1 MTVAAPSD
9 SRGQPTRAPL
19 PARPLLAL
27 LGAMLLITL
36 PYLLRLPPWLSLFPL
51 ALLAWRALIVLRGW
65 AQPSV
70 LILAGLAVLLM
81 GATLSGYGTLLGRD
95 GGTTFLLG
103 LLTLKLLESR
113 TRRDALLMVL
123 LGYFASTANFFF
135 SQDISTALY
144 TLLTLIVL
152 SGVLSLWQSS
162 SVRLNLKSAR
172 GVRPLFEPSLFEPH
186 LFEPLRRAA
195 PLLLSA
201 LPLALLLFVLFPR
214 PSGPLLSIPL
224 PSNQAQTGLS
234 SEMSPGSVSN
244 LTQSADV
251 AFRVEFAGTM
261 PDAQNLYWRG
271 PVLESYDGLTW
282 RQGPLDLRVPQVSVT
297 GPRFRYSLTLEPSAN
312 PWVLALDVPTTQPP
326 QTRVSAR
333 LEVLTPPQGGR
344 RRFELESS
352 TTYHAGVR
360 EYPERLQAALELPP
374 DINPRARVLA
384 LSWRGLPP
392 LERANRALQ
401 LFRTQ
406 NFVYTLSPPLL
417 PQKDSIDAFLFT
429 SKQGFCEYY
438 AGAFTFLMRAA
449 GLPARVVTGYQGGQ
463 QGADGSYLIVR
474 QSDAHAWSEVWLEG
488 TGWQRFDPTAA
499 VSPSRITAGVA
510 SSVQGAGALP
520 LVARAGGGVLQ
531 ALALRLDGLQ
541 HGWNDW
547 IVGYGGARQRQLLEN
562 LGIGEVGGPRY
573 ILLNLS
579 AAILLFALL
588 LLNLRRRNAAPG
600 DSVQRLY
607 AQFVAQLERTGLTR
621 APSETAQSFA
631 ARASSRFPGQAQQIR
646 DIAGE
651 YDTLRYGAAL
661 EKRESLERLKQ
672 FKRQVRRFRVKA

>member
-1 MTVAAPSD
+1 MTTAAPSSS
-9 SRGQPTRAPL
+9 SRTSSRAPL
-19 PARPLLAL
+19 PARLVLAL
-27 LGAMLLITL
+27 LGAMLLVTL

-51 ALLAWRALIVLRGW
+51 ALLFWRALIVLRGW
-65 AQPSV
+65 AQPSS
-70 LILAGLAVLLM
+70 LILAGLAALLM

-95 GGTTFLLG
+95 GGTAFLLG

-123 LGYFASTANFFF
+123 LGYFAATANFFF

-162 SVRLNLKSAR
+162 SVRLNLAVKGQPGPR
-172 GVRPLFEPSLFEPH
+172 I
-186 LFEPLRRAA
+186 LFEPLGRAA
-195 PLLLSA
+195 PLLLGA

-214 PSGPLLSIPL
+214 PSGPLWTVPL
-224 PSNQAQTGLS
+224 PSNTAQTGLS

-261 PDAQNLYWRG
+261 PEPQNLYWRG
-271 PVLESYDGLTW
+271 PVLENYDGLTW
-282 RQGPLDLRVPQVSVT
+282 RQGPLDLRVPQVSVA
-297 GPRFRYSLTLEPSAN
+297 GSRFRYSLTLEPSAN
-312 PWVLALDVPTTQPP
+312 PWVLALDVPTGQPL

-344 RRFELESS
+344 RRFELESA
-352 TTYHAGVR
+352 TRYQAGVR

-374 DINPRARVLA
+374 DINPQARTLA
-384 LSWRGLPP
+384 LSWRSLPP
-392 LERANRALQ
+392 LERAERALQ

-406 NFVYTLSPPLL
+406 NFVYTLNPPLL
-417 PQKDSIDAFLFT
+417 PQQNSIDAFLFT

-463 QGADGSYLIVR
+463 AGADGSYLIVR
-474 QSDAHAWSEVWLEG
+474 QSDAHAWSEVWFEG

-510 SSVQGAGALP
+510 SSVQGASALP
-520 LVARAGGGVLQ
+520 MMARAGGGRIGGMVQ

-547 IVGYGGARQRQLLEN
+547 IVGFNGARQRQLLEG

-579 AAILLFALL
+579 AALLLFALL
-588 LLNLRRRNAAPG
+588 LLNLRRRNAERSDP
-600 DSVQRLY
+600 VQRLY
-607 AQFVAQLERTGLTR
+607 SQFVGQLERIGLTR
-621 APSETAQSFA
+621 APSETASSFA
-631 ARASSRFPGQAQQIR
+631 ARASSRLPGQAQQII

-651 YDTLRYGAAL
+651 YDTLRYGL
-661 EKRESLERLKQ
+661 ETEKGESLERLKQ
-672 FKRQVRRFRVKA
+672 FKRRVRRFRVKI

>member
-1 MTVAAPSD
+1 MTAAAPSG
-9 SRGQPTRAPL
+9 SRGHPARAPL

-27 LGAMLLITL
+27 LGAMLLVTL

-51 ALLAWRALIVLRGW
+51 ALLGWRTLIVLRGW

-70 LILAGLAVLLM
+70 LILAGLAALLM

-95 GGTTFLLG
+95 GGTAFLLG

-123 LGYFASTANFFF
+123 LGYFAATANFFF

-162 SVRLNLKSAR
+162 SVRLDGVVKGLR
-172 GVRPLFEPSLFEPH
+172 GMRPLL
-186 LFEPLRRAA
+186 EPLGRAA
-195 PLLLSA
+195 PLLVGA

-214 PSGPLLSIPL
+214 PSGPLWTVPL
-224 PSNQAQTGLS
+224 PSNTAQTGLS

-251 AFRVEFAGTM
+251 AFRVEFAGTT
-261 PDAQNLYWRG
+261 PDPQNLYWRG
-271 PVLESYDGLTW
+271 PVLENYDGLTW
-282 RQGPLDLRVPQVSVT
+282 RQGPLDLRVPQVVVA
-297 GPRFRYSLTLEPSAN
+297 GPRFRYSLTLEPNAN

-344 RRFELESS
+344 RRFELESA
-352 TTYHAGVR
+352 TTYQAGVR

-374 DINPRARVLA
+374 NINPQARALA
-384 LSWRGLPP
+384 QSWRGLPP
-392 LERANRALQ
+392 LERANRALEY
-401 LFRTQ
+401 FRTQ
-406 NFVYTLSPPLL
+406 NFVYTLNPPLL
-417 PQKDSIDAFLFT
+417 PQNDSIDAFLFG
-429 SKQGFCEYY
+429 SRQGFCEYY
-438 AGAFTFLMRAA
+438 AGAFTFLMRAV

-463 QGADGSYLIVR
+463 AGADGSYLIVR
-474 QSDAHAWSEVWLEG
+474 QSDAHAWSEVWLG
-488 TGWQRFDPTAA
+488 GIGWQRFDPTAA

-520 LVARAGGGVLQ
+520 LMARAGGGGGIGGIVQ

-547 IVGYGGARQRQLLEN
+547 IVGFNGARQRQLLEG

-579 AAILLFALL
+579 AALLLFALL
-588 LLNLRRRNAAPG
+588 LLNLRRRNAEPG
-600 DSVQRLY
+600 DPVQRLY
-607 AQFVAQLERTGLTR
+607 GQFVAQLERSGLTR
-621 APSETAQSFA
+621 GTSETARNFA
-631 ARASSRFPGQAQQIR
+631 ARASSRLPEQAEQIE
-646 DIAGE
+646 DIARE
-651 YDTLRYGAAL
+651 YDVLRYGTEV
-661 EKRESLERLKQ
+661 EKGESLERLRQ

>member
-1 MTVAAPSD
+1 MTTSVPSSS
-9 SRGQPTRAPL
+9 SRIPSRALL

-27 LGAMLLITL
+27 LGAMLMVTL
-36 PYLLRLPPWLSLFPL
+36 PYLLRLPQWLSLFPL
-51 ALLAWRALIVLRGW
+51 ALLFWRTLIVLRGW
-65 AQPSV
+65 AQPST
-70 LILAGLAVLLM
+70 LILAGLAVLLI
-81 GATLSGYGTLLGRD
+81 GATLSGYDTLLGRD
-95 GGTTFLLG
+95 GGTAFLLG

-123 LGYFASTANFFF
+123 LGYFAATANFFF
-135 SQDISTALY
+135 SQDVSTALY
-144 TLLTLIVL
+144 TLLTLVVL

-162 SVRLNLKSAR
+162 SVRLDGVVKGLKGMR
-172 GVRPLFEPSLFEPH
+172 LVL
-186 LFEPLRRAA
+186 EPLGRAA
-195 PLLLSA
+195 PLLLGA

-214 PSGPLLSIPL
+214 PSGPLWTVPL
-224 PSNQAQTGLS
+224 PSNTAQTGLS

-244 LTQSADV
+244 LTQSANV
-251 AFRVEFAGTM
+251 AFRVEFAGAT
-261 PDAQNLYWRG
+261 PEPQNLYWRG

-282 RQGPLDLRVPQVSVT
+282 RQGPLDLRVPQVNVA
-297 GPRFRYSLTLEPSAN
+297 GPRFRYSLTLEPNAN

-344 RRFELESS
+344 RRFELESA
-352 TTYHAGVR
+352 TTYQAGVR
-360 EYPERLQAALELPP
+360 EYPERLQAALELPA
-374 DINPRARVLA
+374 DIDPQARALA
-384 LSWRGLPP
+384 QSWRGLPP
-392 LERANRALQ
+392 LERVNRALQ

-406 NFVYTLSPPLL
+406 NFMYTLNPPLL
-417 PQKDSIDAFLFT
+417 PQQNSIDAFLFT

-488 TGWQRFDPTAA
+488 VGWQRFDPTAA

-520 LVARAGGGVLQ
+520 LMARAGGGILQ

-547 IVGYGGARQRQLLEN
+547 IVGFNGARQRQLLET

-579 AAILLFALL
+579 AVILLFALL
-588 LLNLRRRNAAPG
+588 LLNLRRRNAEPG
-600 DSVQRLY
+600 DPVQRLY
-607 AQFVAQLERTGLTR
+607 AQFVGQLERSGVTR
-621 APSETAQSFA
+621 APSETAHNFA
-631 ARASSRFPGQAQQIR
+631 ARASSRFPGQAEQIR
-646 DIAGE
+646 DIARE
-651 YDTLRYGAAL
+651 YDTLRYGA
-661 EKRESLERLKQ
+661 EVKKGESLERLKQ
-672 FKRQVRRFRVKA
+672 FKRQVRRFRVKV